1 MNYTNKIDNEI
12 RTKYCLKNVS
22 KVIDLPIKFRYYI
35 YSIERSFAFI
45 THFRLTKCRNN
56 VYLFMYVYYVS
67 VFIVVVA
74 ASSLAARKISMRP
87 ATAHLISII
96 MKTKVKTKRRKQI
109 NTKP

>member
-1 MNYTNKIDNEI
+1 MINIQFKEYFCSYRSCYE
-12 RTKYCLKNVS
+12 VS
-22 KVIDLPIKFRYYI
+22 MLN
-35 YSIERSFAFI
+35 SIERSFAFI
-45 THFRLTKCRNN
+45 THFRLTKHASN

-74 ASSLAARKISMRP
+74 ASSLAARKISIRP
-87 ATAHLISII
+87 AATHFISII